1 MTDDDIDDAIRRADP
16 ARSVRDDRSE
26 AEKTA
31 ALRRITSTPR
41 VPARVRVASKWPWLA
56 LPVAAAVA
64 ATLVVVQI
72 SQPVSPAAAAT
83 PPMLTVSS
91 ISQTADEVLDDAIA
105 RLQAAP
111 DVEPERRAAYE
122 GWYLQTDVDGTSPR
136 SVISPQRHELTWQED
151 LSGEVTVTAGESYT
165 VTDGTTSPVTDDTAP
180 PAGSTLLEEQYGA
193 GEMPV
198 LLTTPPPA
206 DVDDLRSYLALATGS
221 PANDSVGY
229 LLGARVLLSEWTL
242 GPQHQAALLTI
253 LRESGDLEAVGDV
266 TDRLGRPAV
275 ALRAASP
282 DQPNFE
288 LLALLSRDSGA
299 LIALEVVY
307 IGGLTEL
314 GVDPPCVTEYIAWK

>member
-1 MTDDDIDDAIRRADP
+1 MTGDDIDEAIRRADP

-31 ALRRITSTPR
+31 ALHRITSTPR

-56 LPVAAAVA
+56 LPVAAAAVA
-64 ATLVVVQI
+64 SLVIVQTL
-72 SQPVSPAAAAT
+72 QPVTPAAAAT
-83 PPMLTVSS
+83 PPMLSVSS
-91 ISQTADEVLDDAIA
+91 ISQTTDEVLDDAIA

-111 DVEPERRAAYE
+111 DVEPERRASYE
-122 GWYLQTDVDGTSPR
+122 GWYLQTDVDGTS
-136 SVISPQRHELTWQED
+136 SVSAISPQRHELAWQED
-151 LSGEVTVTAGESYT
+151 LSGELTVTAGESYT
-165 VTDGTTSPVTDDTAP
+165 VTDGSTSPVTDDTAP

-198 LLTTPPPA
+198 LFTTPPPT
-206 DVDDLRSYLALATGS
+206 DIDEMRSYLALATGA

-229 LLGARVLLSEWTL
+229 ILGARVLLNEWTL

-253 LRESGDLEAVGDV
+253 LRESGDLEVLGDV
-266 TDRLGRPAV
+266 TDRLGRPAI

-299 LIALEVVY
+299 LIGLEAVY
-307 IGGLTEL
+307 LGGLPEL